1 MVSAV
6 EIMTLPGAG
15 VSLHRVRSDLLVVL
29 VNGRP
34 AAGKSTL
41 APPLAEA
48 LGLPLFSKDVIKE
61 AHADVFGAEPPDD
74 RPQRDWNRL
83 FGQAASETMWA
94 LLRYAYGGAVLEST
108 WPADYR
114 QLAVDGLARAGVD
127 RFVEVYC
134 DVPPE
139 LARRRDHDRRP
150 TRHPVHGAR
159 LTDDERI
166 GMEVNAEP
174 LALGPVIRVDTT
186 VPVDLAALTA
196 RIRAVAE

>member
-1 MVSAV
+1 M
-6 EIMTLPGAG
+6 
-15 VSLHRVRSDLLVVL
+15 RSDRLVVL
-29 VNGRP
+29 VNGMP

-61 AHADVFGAEPPDD
+61 AHADVFGADPPDD

-94 LLRYAYGGAVLEST
+94 LLAYAYGGAVLAST
-108 WPADYR
+108 WPANYR
-114 QLAVDGLARAGVD
+114 QFAVDGLARVGTERV
-127 RFVEVYC
+127 VEVYC

-139 LARRRDHDRRP
+139 LARQRNRDRRP
-150 TRHPVHGAR
+150 ARHPIHGAL

-166 GMEVNAEP
+166 GMERDAEP
-174 LALGPVIRVDTT
+174 LALGPVIRVDTARE
-186 VPVDLAALTA
+186 VDVAALAA
-196 RIRAVAE
+196 RIRAAAR